1 MKSLKSIIYRGG
13 IAKFQLPS
21 SWIEEYEPTGG
32 GTFYEDKPD
41 AGTLRIN
48 VVEFDKPPDD
58 PTDTAHD
65 FLSQVVNANSV
76 KNLRNGLAVS
86 HLTERKMENEQKLLV
101 YTWQIG
107 VCITPA
113 HFRLIIFTYTI
124 LAEHESNHD
133 VKQEIAMLDRSIL
146 EGEYPATRGVLG
158 KY

>member
-1 MKSLKSIIYRGG
+1 MKSIIYRGG
-13 IAKFQLPS
+13 IAKFYLPS

-48 VVEFDKPPDD
+48 VMEFDKPPDD
-58 PTDTAHD
+58 PNNTTYD
-65 FLSQVVNANSV
+65 FLSKIGNANSI
-76 KNLRNGLAVS
+76 KNLSNGLAVS
-86 HLTERKMENEQKLLV
+86 RLTERKMENEKKLLL

-107 VCITPA
+107 VRITPA

-124 LAEHESNHD
+124 LAKHEFNNN
-133 VKQEIAMLDRSIL
+133 VKQEIAMLDKSIS
-146 EGEYPATRGVLG
+146 EGDYPATRGVLG